1 VETVLSSPSARGHLQ
16 QGLLMASSIC
26 ARAGVFKLVD
36 HAFPVGKVTTFFVF
50 VYVSDRIV

>member
-1 VETVLSSPSARGHLQ
+1 
-16 QGLLMASSIC
+16 MASSIC
-26 ARAGVFKLVD
+26 LARAGVFKLVD